1 MMSVRAQ
8 ARTPRRSPCRGPL
21 FIGIAAAAALALAA
35 CGSSSGSS
43 GSGSSAGGSSGAGVS
58 GPITIGIIAPLSGAD
73 AGLGAPDAQGANIA
87 VQLVNASGGV
97 LGQKIQIKE
106 DDDQATG
113 SGAVTALRTLSGH
126 GIHFIVGGNTTPECS
141 AMIPLLSSVKVVE
154 MPAGCATDDLTG
166 SGVNPWYFRSYGPAG
181 PEIEA
186 FTKWM
191 CQNFKGIKT
200 VDHMTPN
207 YDFGQFQLSSVNA
220 GFKSACGVTSGRT
233 VLASIT
239 ATSASSYVAS
249 LLAHRA
255 ADAKQS
261 SVLDLSTFGP
271 ALTSAVK
278 IGGPE
283 GLFTGYRAV
292 FTTSGPAY
300 TTELP
305 TFGSSAPS
313 VYVASDY
320 TYLNTGGLSAQF
332 RAAFKAKYHTEP
344 SAEAGQVFGSVEALV
359 AAIKK
364 AKSDD
369 PDRVRQ
375 AMAGLTYTTTQANPV
390 TINAAT
396 HQGNPDFHFLHYVGQ
411 NATLVGSAPYPAS

>member
-1 MMSVRAQ
+1 MMSGK
-8 ARTPRRSPCRGPL
+8 ARTGFGRRWPYGRSL
-21 FIGIAAAAALALAA
+21 MIGVAAVATFALAA

-43 GSGSSAGGSSGAGVS
+43 GSSGSGSSGVSS
-58 GPITIGIIAPLSGAD
+58 GPITIGLIAPLSGAD
-73 AGLGAPDAQGANIA
+73 AGLGAPDAQGAAIA

-97 LGQKIQIKE
+97 LGQKIQTKE
-106 DDDQATG
+106 ADDQATG
-113 SGAVTALRTLSGH
+113 SGAVTALRTLSGD
-126 GIHFIVGGNTTPECS
+126 GIHLTVAGNTTPECA
-141 AMIPLLSSVKVVE
+141 AMIPLLASLKVVQL
-154 MPAGCATDDLTG
+154 PAGCATDDLTG
-166 SGVNPWYFRSYGPAG
+166 AGVNPWYFRSYGPAG

-191 CQNFKGIKT
+191 CQNFAGIKT

-207 YDFGQFQLSSVNA
+207 YDFGQFQLKSVNT
-220 GFKSACGVTSGRT
+220 GLKSGCGVTSGNT

-239 ATSASSYVAS
+239 ATSAASYVAS
-249 LLAHRA
+249 LIAHRSS
-255 ADAKQS
+255 DAKQTS
-261 SVLDLSTFGP
+261 LLDLSTFGP

-305 TFGSSAPS
+305 TFGSGAPS

-320 TYLNTGGLSAQF
+320 TYLNSGGLSEKF

-344 SAEAGQVFGSVEALV
+344 SAEAGQVFGSIEALV
-359 AAIKK
+359 AAMKK
-364 AKSDD
+364 AKSSD
-369 PDRVRQ
+369 PDKVRQ
-375 AMAGLTYTTTQANPV
+375 AMAGLSYTATQATPV
-390 TINAAT
+390 TIDAKT

-411 NATLVGSAPYPAS
+411 SATLVGSAPYPAG

>member
-1 MMSVRAQ
+1 MMSGKARARS
-8 ARTPRRSPCRGPL
+8 ARRWPHGRPL
-21 FIGIAAAAALALAA
+21 VIGAAAVAAFALAA

-43 GSGSSAGGSSGAGVS
+43 GSSGSGGSDAPS

-73 AGLGAPDAQGANIA
+73 AGLGAPDAQGAAIA

-97 LGQKIQIKE
+97 LGQKIRVKE
-106 DDDQATG
+106 ADDQATG
-113 SGAVTALRTLSGH
+113 SGAVTALRTLSSDDVH
-126 GIHFIVGGNTTPECS
+126 LMVAGNTTPECS
-141 AMIPLLSSVKVVE
+141 AMIPLLASLKVVQL
-154 MPAGCATDDLTG
+154 PAGCASDDLTG

-191 CQNFKGIKT
+191 CQHFSGIKT

-207 YDFGQFQLSSVNA
+207 YDFGQFQLKSVNT
-220 GFKSACGVTSGRT
+220 GFQSACGVTSGNT

-255 ADAKQS
+255 SNAKQS

-305 TFGSSAPS
+305 TFGSGAPS

-320 TYLNTGGLSAQF
+320 TYLNTGGLSQSF
-332 RAAFKAKYHTEP
+332 RTAFKAKYHTEP
-344 SAEAGQVFGSVEALV
+344 SAEAGQVFGSIEALV

-364 AKSDD
+364 AKSAD
-369 PDRVRQ
+369 PDKVRQ
-375 AMAGLTYTTTQANPV
+375 AMAGLTYTATQANPV

-396 HQGNPDFHFLHYVGQ
+396 HQGNPDFHFLHFVGQ
-411 NATLVGSAPYPAS
+411 NATLVGSAAYPTS

>member
-1 MMSVRAQ
+1 MTSVKEAPGFSRKWPHG
-8 ARTPRRSPCRGPL
+8 RPL
-21 FIGIAAAAALALAA
+21 VIGIAAAATLALAA

-43 GSGSSAGGSSGAGVS
+43 GSSGSAASGAPS
-58 GPITIGIIAPLSGAD
+58 GPITIGVVAPLSGAD
-73 AGLGAPDAQGANIA
+73 AGLGAPDAQGAAIA

-97 LGQKIQIKE
+97 LGQKIKIQE
-106 DDDQATG
+106 VDDQATG
-113 SGAVTALRTLSGH
+113 AGAVTALRTLSGD
-126 GIHFIVGGNTTPECS
+126 GVHFTVAGNTTPECT
-141 AMIPLLSSVKVVE
+141 AMIPLLASLKVVQL
-154 MPAGCATDDLTG
+154 PAGCASDDLTG
-166 SGVNPWYFRSYGPAG
+166 AGVNPWYFRSYGPAG

-207 YDFGQFQLSSVNA
+207 YDFGQFQLKSVNA
-220 GFKSACGVTSGRT
+220 GFKTCGVTSGNT

-255 ADAKQS
+255 SSAKQS

-283 GLFTGYRAV
+283 HLFTGYRAV

-305 TFGSSAPS
+305 SFGSGAPS

-320 TYLNTGGLSAQF
+320 TYLNTGGLSEQF
-332 RAAFKAKYHTEP
+332 RTAFKAKYNTEP
-344 SAEAGQVFGSVEALV
+344 SAEAGQVFGSIEAIV
-359 AAIKK
+359 AAMKK
-364 AKSDD
+364 AKSTD
-369 PDRVRQ
+369 PDKVRV
-375 AMAGLTYTTTQANPV
+375 AMAGLTFTTTQAAPV
-390 TINAAT
+390 TIDATT
-396 HQGNPDFHFLHYVGQ
+396 HQGNPDFHFVHFVGQ
-411 NATLVGSAPYPAS
+411 TATLVGTAPYPSS

>member
-1 MMSVRAQ
+1 MSCLV
-8 ARTPRRSPCRGPL
+8 
-21 FIGIAAAAALALAA
+21 LAA
-35 CGSSSGSS
+35 CGNSS
-43 GSGSSAGGSSGAGVS
+43 GSGTASGGGAPS

-97 LGQKIQIKE
+97 LGQKIKIQE
-106 DDDQATG
+106 VDDQATG
-113 SGAVTALRTLSGH
+113 SGAVTALRTLSGNGVH
-126 GIHFIVGGNTTPECS
+126 LVVGGNTTPECQ
-141 AMIPLLSSVKVVE
+141 AMLPLLASLQVVA

-181 PEIEA
+181 PEIET

-191 CQNFKGIKT
+191 CQNFPGVKT

-207 YDFGQFQLSSVNA
+207 YDFGQFQLASVNT
-220 GFKSACGVTSGRT
+220 GFKSCGVTSGNT

-255 ADAKQS
+255 GNAKQS

-271 ALTSAVK
+271 ALTSAIK

-305 TFGSSAPS
+305 TFGASAPS
-313 VYVASDY
+313 VYVSSDY
-320 TYLNTGGLSAQF
+320 TYLNTGGLSAPF
-332 RAAFKAKYHTEP
+332 RTAFEAKYHTEP
-344 SAEAGQVFGSVEALV
+344 SAEAGQVFGSIEALV

-364 AKSDD
+364 AHSDD
-369 PDRVRQ
+369 PSKVRR
-375 AMAGLTYTTTQANPV
+375 AMAGLTYTATQAAPV
-390 TINAAT
+390 TINATT
-396 HQGNPDFHFLHYVGQ
+396 HQGNPEFHFLHYVGQ
-411 NATLVGSAPYPAS
+411 TATLVGSAAYPSS